1 MDTEPNVR
9 DYIEL
14 KTVKRADRWNPPS
27 HFNNLLPKWYL
38 QSHLL
43 GIKVLEIG
51 YRNFKDHV
59 FNIARKTVKEVLRD
73 AQRCVP
79 SFDPAVDLGRAH
91 AILSTLLTHFHALGS
106 SVSAQDRF
114 ELCVGA
120 NGDAWITSATDHS
133 DLGGLM
139 AVG

>member
-1 MDTEPNVR
+1 MDIEPNTR

-14 KTVKRADRWNPPS
+14 KTVKRADHWNPPS
-27 HFNNLLPKWYL
+27 YSNDLLPKWYL

-43 GIKVLEIG
+43 GIRVLEIG

-73 AQRCVP
+73 AQRFVP

-91 AILSTLLTHFHALGS
+91 AILSKLLEYFHALGS
-106 SVSAQDRF
+106 SVSAQDKF
-114 ELCVGA
+114 ELCVDA
-120 NGDAWITSATDHS
+120 NGDAWITPTTNPS
-133 DLGGLM
+133 DLGT
-139 AVG
+139 